1 MIFIILLFPLKIKV
15 LIDLSGYEIK
25 IYNLKIYKNKFL
37 EIKDINKEKD
47 VINYLR
53 IFKVIDI
60 QSVNLEIG
68 GISDYYYRA
77 INYRGVHILFNLLS
91 FAIKDQFIFNYDLEF
106 YGPAK
111 FNFKCIIKSNMG
123 KIILGLL
130 RRRRK

>member
-60 QSVNLEIG
+60 QSVI
-68 GISDYYYRA
+68 
-77 INYRGVHILFNLLS
+77 
-91 FAIKDQFIFNYDLEF
+91 
-106 YGPAK
+106 
-111 FNFKCIIKSNMG
+111 
-123 KIILGLL
+123 
-130 RRRRK
+130 